1 MRRFWAH
8 IIIAFT
14 ALASIAA
21 SVAVVGTKVNG
32 NIEYLEGRE
41 MIFRISS
48 KEEGYELDSGATD
61 KAISVFNERLKNS
74 NITYYSVEKADVANP
89 ETTNRNESYIK
100 VKLRSDSG
108 DMSYQQIAF
117 YLTFNGSLA
126 LTDNA
131 ESTDY
136 ALFKDI
142 MTDKAYYEPYNQFYP
157 AVVIPIDNS
166 PSSTFD
172 TLLTQAKN
180 NGTPETTEAT
190 EEGQEGTSTLYLYT
204 WYDFNPDYDSYIK
217 TVETLSDGTPNP
229 EFDSN
234 VAAKLLN
241 FKFNINDDQCFY
253 PDGKK
258 DKLFAILNI
267 TDSSDTPATM
277 EDAKAGFVTAKYI
290 VNLFNSSELDYKVE
304 AINSTSMKIASPLI
318 ENIKT
323 EDQTIAWS
331 RTFIA
336 TLIGVLILA
345 LLIAVFYKLS
355 AVSICTV
362 TLLTTFFS
370 YLVLIGLGAEFSTAA
385 VVGFILVALASVAS
399 GVLYANRLKEE
410 CYRGRTLKK
419 ANSETS
425 RKTLL
430 PIIDINLIP
439 VVIGGFIYLFGGDL
453 FRSFGLICIIG
464 GLISAAM
471 NALGLRGMMWLATN
485 TTAFIG
491 KYSLFGIEPEKVAN
505 HLEGEKQ
512 TYYGPY
518 QNKDFTKKKFVV
530 GGICGAIFLA
540 CFAGLI
546 AFGSIKGGKIFNS
559 GNLANNSEIYFTDS
573 SRIESDN
580 PYREDTVTKILTEIY
595 VYDDDPSKGQQLAT
609 FVPNFAN
616 KFEDSV
622 TSFTY
627 VSKPEGAGETDINY
641 FYYIVKLNASL
652 DGNKVKA
659 YVSDTPVAPGTA
671 VTDMTL
677 NEVLRQE
684 AEAINPGAGTT
695 PNAYAYLDTYAVT
708 EIPNWTMIS
717 LGTLCACAVLTVYFC
732 LRYRLSRGITSII
745 FPFFASAVAIGFFS
759 LFQIVA
765 PYYIMAGLPLVVAFT
780 LTISL
785 FFMEKER
792 DIILDNKS
800 RDNTPATRYE
810 IMKKATSL
818 SFTPILVFSILAIY
832 LAINFFGF
840 GAKGCSEVF
849 LVGII
854 GMLFA
859 SFTVVTLYGPISALI
874 YKGLY
879 KISSNFDKPS
889 KKTKKSNKPVH
900 KSAEPEEAIFI
911 GIND

>member
-14 ALASIAA
+14 ALASIATTV
-21 SVAVVGTKVNG
+21 SIVGSKTNG

-41 MIFRISS
+41 MIFRISN
-48 KEEGYELDSGATD
+48 KDGDDLPIDKDATD
-61 KAISVFNERLKNS
+61 KAISVMNERLKNS
-74 NITYYSVEKADVANP
+74 NITYYSIEKADVANTE
-89 ETTNRNESYIK
+89 ETVRNESYVK
-100 VKLRSDSG
+100 VKLRSDDG

-142 MTDKAYYEPYNQFYP
+142 MTDKAYYEPYNQFFP
-157 AVVIPIDNS
+157 AIVIPIDNT
-166 PSSTFD
+166 PNGTFD

-180 NGTPETTEAT
+180 NGTPETSGEGEEAT
-190 EEGQEGTSTLYLYT
+190 SNLFLYT
-204 WYDFNPDYDSYIK
+204 WYDFNPEFDSYNK
-217 TVETLSDGTPNP
+217 TVETLPDGSANP

-241 FKFNINDDQCFY
+241 FSFNITNDQCFY
-253 PDGKK
+253 PDDKK

-267 TDSSDTPATM
+267 TESAEEQATM
-277 EDAKAGFVTAKYI
+277 EDAQAGFITAKYI

-304 AINSTSMKIASPLI
+304 AINSTSMKIAAPLI

-323 EDQTIAWS
+323 QDQAIAWS

-336 TLIGVLILA
+336 TLIGVLILC

-362 TLLTTFFS
+362 SLLTTFFS
-370 YLVLIGLGAEFSTAA
+370 FLVLIGLGAEFSTAA
-385 VVGFILVALASVAS
+385 LIGFIIVALASVAS

-410 CYRGRTLKK
+410 CYRGRTIKK
-419 ANSETS
+419 ANAETS
-425 RKTLL
+425 RKTLF

-439 VVIGGFIYLFGGDL
+439 VVIGGFIFLFGGDL

-464 GLISAAM
+464 GLISGAM
-471 NALGLRGMMWLATN
+471 NLLGLRGMMWLATN

-491 KYSLFGIEPEKVAN
+491 KYELFGIESDKVAN

-512 TYYGPY
+512 SYFGPY
-518 QNKDFTKKKFVV
+518 QDKDFTKRKKPTAI
-530 GGICGAIFLA
+530 ICGAIFLA
-540 CFAGLI
+540 CLVGVI
-546 AFGSIKGGKIFNS
+546 TFGSIKGGHLFNT
-559 GNLANNSEIYFTDS
+559 GNLTNNSEIYFTDN
-573 SRIESDN
+573 SRIATDN
-580 PYREDTVTKILTEIY
+580 PYREETVKDIINNIL
-595 VYDDDPSKGQQLAT
+595 VYEDNSQNAQKLSSFINGYDK
-609 FVPNFAN
+609 N
-616 KFEDSV
+616 FEDSV
-622 TSFTY
+622 NSFTY

-641 FYYIVKLNASL
+641 FYYIVKLNHAL

-659 YVSDTPVAPGTA
+659 YTADTPVASESA
-671 VTDMTL
+671 LTL
-677 NEVLRQE
+677 NEVLRQSVE
-684 AEAINPGAGTT
+684 KKGYA
-695 PNAYAYLDTYAVT
+695 NADAYSYIDTYSAT
-708 EIPNWTMIS
+708 ELPSWPMIC
-717 LGTLCACAVLTVYFC
+717 LGSFVACAVLTVYFC
-732 LRYRLSRGITSII
+732 LRYRLSRGLTSIL
-745 FPFFASAVAIGFFS
+745 FPFLACTVGIGFFA

-765 PYYIMAGLPLVVAFT
+765 PYYIVAGLPLVLAFT
-780 LTISL
+780 LTISV
-785 FFMEKER
+785 FFMEKEK
-792 DIILDNKS
+792 DVLLDQKT
-800 RDNTPATRYE
+800 RDNSPEFRNE
-810 IMKKATSL
+810 IMKKANSL
-818 SFTPILVFSILAIY
+818 AFTPILIFSILAIY

-840 GAKGCSEVF
+840 GAKACCEVF
-849 LVGII
+849 LVAIL

-859 SFTVVTLYGPISALI
+859 SFTVVILYGPVASL
-874 YKGLY
+874 LY
-879 KISSNFDKPS
+879 KLFHKIGVNFDRPN
-889 KKTKKSNKPVH
+889 KKNKKNNKPVH